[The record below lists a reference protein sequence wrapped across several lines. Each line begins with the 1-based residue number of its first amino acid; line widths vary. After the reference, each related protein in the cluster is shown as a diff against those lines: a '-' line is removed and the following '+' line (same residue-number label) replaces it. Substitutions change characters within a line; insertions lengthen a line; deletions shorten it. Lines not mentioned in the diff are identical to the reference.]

1 MKKIINNF
9 LYIIIILFPII
20 DLITSLI
27 IRYNIKSYSPGIII
41 RGCFLLYIVFYTLFS
56 KKINNSSKK
65 RIIIYYLL
73 LLIFIIAF
81 SILKI
86 NNNINLHNYIIEIK
100 IFFKFLY
107 FPITLIFLK
116 NYKYNEKKLFFSL
129 NISTLIYTLCIII
142 PLITNT
148 YYNSYSSI
156 YKGIVGWFYSA
167 NEIGSM
173 LSINL
178 LLMYFNFKKKKYIVV
193 ILLNILSLSLIGT
206 KVSLFSIIIIT
217 PLMFLIFTIK
227 YKIKSKESIASFTVL
242 LISILLIIINSTS
255 YDILKRMSPESSVF
269 KNNNDNYMS
278 IILSNRNN
286 LFINKYNNFKNSNT
300 LSKLFGI
307 GFINNNEIKSIEMD
321 MFDIL
326 FSYGYVGFIIYFIP
340 LIYYLLKINKKYT
353 TDKLI
358 CILGILLSLSISFIC
373 GHTLSAPAV
382 SIYVSIFI
390 SLLVNKSQNCN

>member
-1 MKKIINNF
+1 MKKIINNS